1 MTEKGSQGME
11 RQTPVLY
18 VYLLG
23 TFQVERADGTALAMD
38 TLFGRSH
45 SEILF
50 KQENGIVLSQPQAL
64 CGLDGATSK

>member
-11 RQTPVLY
+11 RQAPVLR

-23 TFQVERADGTALAMD
+23 TFQAERADGTALAMESV
-38 TLFGRSH
+38 FGRSH

-50 KQENGIVLSQPQAL
+50 KLLLCHPQRRVQREYL
-64 CGLDGATSK
+64 